1 MKTLTELRNH
11 VNNIKLLGY
20 QRNQIIEMIDLF
32 EQGLLEECK
41 LNLLGENMNSNFYVI
56 GKIET
61 LNKILK

>member
-11 VNNIKLLGY
+11 VNNIKLLAC
-20 QRNQIIEMIDLF
+20 QRNQIIQMIDLF

>member
-41 LNLLGENMNSNFYVI
+41 LNLLGEHMNSNFYVI